1 MNFSDTVTL
10 VTRTYE
16 NDEYGIQ
23 RATEQKNTVFC
34 SVTDVS
40 GSEFF
45 EAAQTGIKPELR
57 FIVYTFEY
65 GGETLVIYNN
75 NYYTVYRTYQ
85 RSKDLIELYVSKDA
99 GT

>member
-1 MNFSDTVTL
+1 MNFSNTITL
-10 VTRTYE
+10 ITRTYE

-23 RATEQKNTVFC
+23 RAKTQENTVFC
-34 SVTDVS
+34 NVTSIS

-57 FIVYTFEY
+57 FVIYSFEY
-65 GGETLVIYNN
+65 NGETLVEYENTL
-75 NYYTVYRTYQ
+75 YTVYRTFN
-85 RSKDLIELYVSKDA
+85 RSKDLIELYVTKDG